1 MLNTMYQSFWDV
13 TSSFRETEAERK
25 ARLKKQAEEAKR
37 KEEEEKQER
46 KMIFKTCL
54 IISWWIILLSI
65 FFNSWFIVEPWYE
78 WFTVTLWKIN
88 QTVYS
93 DWLHLKTPFITKSVK
108 YNIQTQKLDAKADA
122 SSKDLQTVTASI
134 VVNYKYKE
142 SEVIK
147 LYKNVWKEEKVAEKI
162 ITPAVQEVFKA
173 VVAKYSAEQL
183 ITERSAVSK
192 DIEDNLNKKL
202 EPYGVQIQL
211 FNIVNFDFSKSFND
225 AIEAKVTA
233 EQEALAEKN
242 KLEKVKYESEQ
253 KIVAAEAQAKA
264 IEIQAKAI
272 QTQWW
277 KEYVNLKWI
286 EKWNW
291 QLPTTMAWEDTSL
304 LIMKQ

>member
-1 MLNTMYQSFWDV
+1 MQTNERQIWDDYGDLTKYWV
-13 TSSFRETEAERK
+13 RVII
-25 ARLKKQAEEAKR
+25 KR
-37 KEEEEKQER
+37 VVLGVLWLLA
-46 KMIFKTCL
+46 L
-54 IISWWIILLSI
+54 ITLCK
-65 FFNSWFIVEPWYE
+65 SWFVVQPWYE
-78 WFTVTLWKIN
+78 WFTVTLGKVN
-88 QTVYS
+88 PTVYS

-122 SSKDLQTVTASI
+122 SSKDLQTVAATI
-134 VVNYKYKE
+134 VVNYKFKE
-142 SEVIK
+142 SEVVK
-147 LYKNVWKEEKVAEKI
+147 LYKNVGKEEKVAEKI
-162 ITPAVQEVFKA
+162 IIPAVQEVFKA

-192 DIEDNLNKKL
+192 DIEDTLNKRL
-202 EPYGVQIQL
+202 EGYGVQIQL

-253 KIVAAEAQAKA
+253 KIVSAEAQAKA

-272 QTQWW
+272 QNQGG

-291 QLPTTMAWEDTSL
+291 QLPTTMAWDDLSL
-304 LIMKQ
+304 VMMK

>member
-1 MLNTMYQSFWDV
+1 MYNTMYCNFGATPSY
-13 TSSFRETEAERK
+13 SESPEERK
-25 ARLKKQAEEAKR
+25 ARLKKQAEEEKKR
-37 KEEEEKQER
+37 EEEEKAFR
-46 KMIFKTCL
+46 KLVIKWSL
-54 IISWWIILLSI
+54 IWIWILLLITI

-108 YNIQTQKLDAKADA
+108 YNIQTQKLGAKADA
-122 SSKDLQTVTASI
+122 SSKDLQNVAASI

-142 SEVIK
+142 SEVVK
-147 LYKNVWKEEKVAEKI
+147 LYKNVWKEEKVAERI

-173 VVAKYSAEQL
+173 VVAKYSAEEL
-183 ITERSAVSK
+183 ITKRSEVSK
-192 DIEDNLNKKL
+192 DIEETLNKRL
-202 EPYGVQIQL
+202 EAYGVEIQL

-242 KLEKVKYESEQ
+242 KLEKVKYESDQ

-277 KEYVNLKWI
+277 TEYVKLKWI

-291 QLPTTMAWEDTSL
+291 KLPETMAGDADL
-304 LIMKQ
+304 LIMK

>member
-1 MLNTMYQSFWDV
+1 MLNTMYCNFGATPSY
-13 TSSFRETEAERK
+13 SESPEERK
-25 ARLKKQAEEAKR
+25 ARLKKQAEEEKKR
-37 KEEEEKQER
+37 EEEERAFR
-46 KMIFKTCL
+46 KLVIKWSL
-54 IISWWIILLSI
+54 IWIWALILLAM

-122 SSKDLQTVTASI
+122 SSKDLQNVAASI

-142 SEVIK
+142 SEVVK

-192 DIEDNLNKKL
+192 DIEENLNKRL
-202 EPYGVQIQL
+202 QAYWVEIQL

-242 KLEKVKYESEQ
+242 KLEKVKYESDQ

-272 QTQWW
+272 QTQWGA
-277 KEYVNLKWI
+277 EYVKLKWI
-286 EKWNW
+286 EKWNG
-291 QLPTTMAWEDTSL
+291 QLPTTMAWDADL
-304 LIMKQ
+304 LIMK